1 MSQAT
6 TESSTMLSRR
16 IPGQIRWLIAELV
29 VVILGVLI
37 ALAIDEWRE
46 DVEESVRESE
56 YLIQLISDLQTTER
70 LMQDTL
76 LEAQD
81 VQAAARILLGGF
93 ESEQHPD
100 LEQTRGLMASIRF
113 FGYPSPK
120 VSTAEGMVS
129 TGEFRLIQDRS
140 IRSKVTDYLA
150 FARDDHM
157 SGVIDRSE
165 RNRELL
171 FQFFILAQSYGI
183 SPGHYKGQYA
193 NSSEQNVSAFFADP
207 KAYIY
212 LAGYIENRDILLG
225 PYAENL
231 LDETRGLR
239 EALEIYAASR

>member
-1 MSQAT
+1 MA
-6 TESSTMLSRR
+6 SSTILSRR
-16 IPGQIRWLIAELV
+16 FSGQIRWLVAELV

-37 ALAIDEWRE
+37 ALAIDEWRKN
-46 DVEESVRESE
+46 VEESARESQ
-56 YLIQLISDLQTTER
+56 YLTQLIRDLQTTER
-70 LMQDTL
+70 LMQETIRDAPDAQGAARLL
-76 LEAQD
+76 LE
-81 VQAAARILLGGF
+81 GF
-93 ESEQHPD
+93 ETEQHPD
-100 LEQTRGLMASIRF
+100 LERTRELMASMRF

-140 IRSKVTDYLA
+140 IRSRVTDYLA

-171 FQFFILAQSYGI
+171 FQFFILAQGYGI
-183 SPGHYKGQYA
+183 SPGHYKGQYIA
-193 NSSEQNVSAFFADP
+193 SSKPDVSAFFADP

-231 LDETRGLR
+231 IDETRGLR
-239 EALEIYAASR
+239 EALEEYVASK